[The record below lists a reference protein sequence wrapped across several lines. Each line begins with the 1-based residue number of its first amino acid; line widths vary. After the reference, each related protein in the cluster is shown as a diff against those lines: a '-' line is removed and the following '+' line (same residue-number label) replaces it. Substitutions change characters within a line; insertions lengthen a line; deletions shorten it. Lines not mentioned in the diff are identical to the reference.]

1 MLGSLRGLCGVDHP
15 AHMDPNAFIRPYSMD
30 VPLTPSSQPRG
41 GTSSTLG
48 AAFNILCTVVGTGLL
63 NLPAGFAQSGWVG
76 VPFFVVMCTMAGY
89 TACVLIK
96 CFDYI
101 GTKHH
106 ATGEAPSDLTGGDA
120 DDTSAP
126 KRPETYGDIGQAA
139 YGACG
144 RWFVMVQMHLTLVM
158 VATIY
163 HLLAAINLRNLFPQ
177 LSQPAAVMIVAA
189 AVFG

>member
-1 MLGSLRGLCGVDHP
+1 MH
-15 AHMDPNAFIRPYSMD
+15 PNAFIRPDSTD
-30 VPLTPSSQPRG
+30 FPLTPWSQPRG

-101 GTKHH
+101 GTRHH
-106 ATGEAPSDLTGGDA
+106 ATGEAPSDLTEGDA
-120 DDTSAP
+120 ASAP
-126 KRPETYGDIGQAA
+126 KRETYGDIGQAA

-144 RWFVMVQMHLTLVM
+144 RWFVTVQMHLTLVM

-177 LSQPAAVMIVAA
+177 LSQPAAVMLVAA
-189 AVFG
+189 TVFGYVLCVLLTH